1 MTLSFGKGELET
13 MSTDPISTLFVVGH
27 SDHPRGAGSGAGA
40 RTGAAGAEGP
50 SRAPTVY
57 YLPHPY
63 RCTSKRA
70 VPVCPTAPLSG
81 DDSVHVFEAGKR
93 IGELSIEEL
102 ERIMVLRHERRKKR
116 MQIIY
121 DEAIDSWKKN
131 SAKWPRLT

>member
-1 MTLSFGKGELET
+1 MSSFGKGELET
-13 MSTDPISTLFVVGH
+13 ASADPISTLFVVGH
-27 SDHPRGAGSGAGA
+27 SGNPTATGA
-40 RTGAAGAEGP
+40 RAGTGTAAGAQRP
-50 SRAPTVY
+50 RTSTVY
-57 YLPHPY
+57 YLPHPCPY
-63 RCTSKRA
+63 ASKRT
-70 VPVCPTAPLSG
+70 VSGCPTATLSG
-81 DDSVHVFEAGKR
+81 DDNVLVCEAGKR